1 MHQVTGWAAATPGA
15 APQPWTID
23 RRDPRPQ
30 DVVVRITHCG
40 VCATD
45 RHALANGDPAAFPL
59 VAGHEMTGVV
69 AAVGDDVDDLSAGDR
84 VAVGNIIDS
93 CRTCTACR
101 AGRENDCEAFPTLT
115 YGGEDRVSGG
125 VTQGGFSTEI
135 VVDRYFVYPLPAG
148 LDPAGAAPLLCA
160 GITTWSPLRR
170 LGAGAGTTVGVV
182 GVGGLGHLAIKFSH
196 ALGAETVALT
206 TSAAKADAAKAL
218 GADDIVVTRDPD
230 ALARQKRRFDLLL
243 DTTGHPLDLAP
254 YLDALA
260 VDGAYVLAG
269 IPPARLDIDPMS
281 LVVGEKKIV
290 GTGSG
295 GVPATRE
302 MLDVAAEH
310 GIVADVEVVAPDR
323 LGAALD
329 RLGRGDVRFRFVVE
343 TA

>member
-15 APQPWTID
+15 APQPWTVE

-45 RHALANGDPAAFPL
+45 RHALASGDPAAFPL

-69 AAVGDDVDDLSAGDR
+69 AAVGGDVDDLAAGDR

-135 VVDRYFVYPLPAG
+135 VVDRHFVHALPAG

-170 LGAGAGTTVGVV
+170 LGAGPGTTVGVV
-182 GVGGLGHLAIKFSH
+182 GVGGLGHLAIKFAH

-206 TSAAKADAAKAL
+206 TSEGKADAAKAL
-218 GADDIVVTRDPD
+218 GADDVVVTRDPE
-230 ALARQKRRFDLLL
+230 ALARQRRRFDLLL

-269 IPPARLDIDPMS
+269 IPPARLDVDPMS

-310 GIVADVEVVAPDR
+310 GIVADVEVVTPDR
-323 LGAALD
+323 LGDALD

-343 TA
+343 MP